1 MYFHPLFYKGN
12 VDGLSTIR
20 KRGTSKNKKNRVQDD
35 LNVNVNRVVT
45 TATSP
50 PNAGTVH
57 NASVDGGITGRNSSP
72 RPEVMKIVIQDDLS
86 WSSEVYSTGSR
97 GYFY

>member
-72 RPEVMKIVIQDDLS
+72 RPG
-86 WSSEVYSTGSR
+86 GSDENCHSR
-97 GYFY
+97 